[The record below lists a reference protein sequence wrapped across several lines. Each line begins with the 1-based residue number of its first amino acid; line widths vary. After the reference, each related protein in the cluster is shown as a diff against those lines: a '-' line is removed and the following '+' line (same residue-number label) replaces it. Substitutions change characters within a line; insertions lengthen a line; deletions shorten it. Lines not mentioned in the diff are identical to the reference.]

1 MLYLKIFAHYICDNL
16 NWCLRDIDL
25 ILALISFISINCTSL
40 HLIYAS
46 NSFYKCQNRI
56 FIVCSPHQIR
66 KYMKSWI
73 QWNLV
78 YSNWRSIWPLQ
89 KRKKLWFFSHKDGKL
104 LEKESAKIK
113 HTDKTEWKTKEVP
126 SNREKK
132 LKLKQT
138 FSWNQLR
145 LFLVT
150 MWEHWSVLL
159 ALSFLRAEIIRVHF
173 HIVFVGV
180 SFFSFSLSLS
190 SLVSSLLLY
199 VVVIQC
205 NKTADCVLYSHVALL
220 WLPNKSTRAHTKPY
234 WMNRMK
240 WAAASA
246 TA

>member
-1 MLYLKIFAHYICDNL
+1 MLYLKIFAHYICGNL

-46 NSFYKCQNRI
+46 NSFYKCRNRI

-78 YSNWRSIWPLQ
+78 YSNWRSIEQ
-89 KRKKLWFFSHKDGKL
+89 CKKNCEFFLHKDGKL

-126 SNREKK
+126 SNRKKK

-145 LFLVT
+145 LFLGT
-150 MWEHWSVLL
+150 MWEQWSVLL

-180 SFFSFSLSLS
+180 LFFFFYLSLRFYLHCFCVSLSFN
-190 SLVSSLLLY
+190 VIRLLIAFCIRTLRFSGS
-199 VVVIQC
+199 QT
-205 NKTADCVLYSHVALL
+205 NQHVHI
-220 WLPNKSTRAHTKPY
+220 TPY

-240 WAAASA
+240 
-246 TA
+246 